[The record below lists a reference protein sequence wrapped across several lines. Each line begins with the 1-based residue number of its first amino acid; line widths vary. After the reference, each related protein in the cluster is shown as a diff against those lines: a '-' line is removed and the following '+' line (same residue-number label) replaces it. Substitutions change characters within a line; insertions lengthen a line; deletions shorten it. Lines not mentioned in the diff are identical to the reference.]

1 MRLKG
6 NDHQDQ
12 CYAAWVGF
20 DWGDQEHVWALQWTE
35 TGERERGCLEQTPE
49 ALDVWI
55 GQLMS
60 RLNGRRIGITIEQK
74 HGAVVWMLLKYECV
88 EIYPVHPQAA
98 GQFRQALYPSGSK
111 SDPADGELLLDLLVH
126 HRDRLRPLQQDDEPT
141 RRLLLLVEQRRHWV
155 EEKKAQGNRLS
166 ARLKVYFPQVLT
178 WFDNIGAAPVLD
190 LLARWPSLERL
201 QKAKRK
207 TQEAFLL
214 KHRRTVEDASAWAQ
228 QVSVA
233 VSAIQDS
240 VLLDCYV
247 LEVTALVA
255 LMKQMQSSIKEFDAA
270 IAETSHRHPC
280 WEIAQSLPGAGP
292 VMAPRLLAAMGSG
305 KRYQNAY
312 EMQCASGIAPVT
324 VASGRT
330 RIIQFRRACPK
341 FLRQTFHEWAQ
352 QSMKNSRWA
361 RVYYDQLRSSGKR
374 HHIALRALAFKWQR
388 ILFRCWNDGVTY
400 DEAKYVACLKK
411 RNSPLGTWLPE

>member
-6 NDHQDQ
+6 NDDRDQ

-20 DWGDQEHVWALQWTE
+20 DWGDQEHVWALQWTD
-35 TGERERGCLEQTPE
+35 TGERERGRLEQTPE

-55 GQLMS
+55 GQLMR
-60 RLNGRRIGITIEQK
+60 RLNGRRIGVAIEQK

-155 EEKKAQGNRLS
+155 EEKKAHGNRLS

-178 WFDNIGAAPVLD
+178 WFGDIGAAPVVD
-190 LLARWPSLERL
+190 LLARWPSLELL
-201 QKAKRK
+201 QRAKRK
-207 TQEAFLL
+207 TLEAFLL
-214 KHRRTVEDASAWAQ
+214 KHRRTAEDASAWAQ
-228 QVSVA
+228 EVSIA
-233 VSAIQDS
+233 VSATQDS

-255 LMKQMQSSIKEFDAA
+255 LLKQMQSSIKEFDSA

-280 WEIAQSLPGAGP
+280 WEIAQSLPGAGL

-305 KRYQNAY
+305 KRYQNAH

-341 FLRQTFHEWAQ
+341 FSATDVSRVGTAFDEELPLGPGLLRPTPC
-352 QSMKNSRWA
+352 
-361 RVYYDQLRSSGKR
+361 
-374 HHIALRALAFKWQR
+374 KWQAPPCCPSR
-388 ILFRCWNDGVTY
+388 FSVQVATY
-400 DEAKYVACLKK
+400 SFPMLE
-411 RNSPLGTWLPE
+411 RRSHI